1 MLYHITEKQN
11 QSSISQHGLLR
22 GNHAFICLCVDVNN
36 WIDMFQDPIVF
47 KIDINRFM
55 EENPNVD
62 IRTWQP
68 DSDEVCVWSDIP
80 TRYII

>member
-36 WIDMFQDPIVF
+36 CIDMFQDPIVF
-47 KIDINRFM
+47 KVDINRFM
-55 EENPNVD
+55 E
-62 IRTWQP
+62 
-68 DSDEVCVWSDIP
+68 
-80 TRYII
+80 